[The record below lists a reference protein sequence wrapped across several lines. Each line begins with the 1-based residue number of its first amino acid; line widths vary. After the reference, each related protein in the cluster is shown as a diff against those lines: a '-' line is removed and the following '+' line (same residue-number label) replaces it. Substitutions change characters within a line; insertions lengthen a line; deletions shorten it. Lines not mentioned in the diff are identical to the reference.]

1 MCVCVSQIAFLFRLC
16 VYERELRIK
25 LLNVQSLNALW
36 EQSTVEPNEVK
47 D

>member
-1 MCVCVSQIAFLFRLC
+1 MCVANSVSIPAVCVC
-16 VYERELRIK
+16 ETELHIK